1 MHACIG
7 DTMMTTTSARTRLHI
22 TPFNPELLNRYIP
35 ASVQPL
41 ATDIS
46 FHSLDTFPERGFGFV
61 ELPASEALKLK
72 NKLNGMTLKGS
83 KVKIEEAKRERKR
96 KGREQQEAA
105 AAAAAAVEE
114 VDHHKARKKAKKES
128 KTKRKHGELLLE
140 GHELPEGRHV
150 KRGWTEDK
158 TKARKTSNKD
168 DTIKDK
174 KLKFKTVVP
183 PNKMEVEK
191 DDGVKKSRTK
201 EKREEE
207 EKKSGR
213 KEVVVTEGKKSS
225 RPAAG
230 GKARK
235 GELQYAD
242 GQGWINEA
250 GEVIEAETEKQ
261 KRKRERKTA
270 RKAAKEAVEEAVP
283 EPEPEPEQDRIVADA
298 SELDSKP
305 EHEGTIELA
314 HASLPTREA
323 RSGHEDTAS
332 SPTVS
337 SVSSVSSDSSDSDSD
352 SDSESGPEPVSDAD
366 TEAGLDR
373 QLAQARSNTVSNKNT
388 QTPEAISVPVQEKEV
403 HPLEALFKR
412 APPTKTTDQSPRPR
426 PAPIDTSFSFF
437 EAGTEEDDVDVG
449 AIAEIRIPQTPR
461 TKDDLA
467 WRGQRSAAPTPDTAA
482 IGKRFDFAFGQ
493 DQDEDE
499 EEDVEEQVQQAKVG
513 AVQGEQEESEFRK
526 WFYENRGALNRGWK
540 KRRKDERKS
549 LRQRE
554 NRKVGRRVA

>member
-1 MHACIG
+1 
-7 DTMMTTTSARTRLHI
+7 MTAEVRTRLHI

-35 ASVQPL
+35 SSVQPL

-46 FHSLDTFPERGFGFV
+46 FHSVETFPERGFGYV

-83 KVKIEEAKRERKR
+83 KVKIEEAKPERKR
-96 KGREQQEAA
+96 KGREEQ
-105 AAAAAAVEE
+105 EE
-114 VDHHKARKKAKKES
+114 VEDEVDDKKARKKAKKDSKKE

-158 TKARKTSNKD
+158 AKSKKTSKKD

-183 PNKMEVEK
+183 PNKVEVEK
-191 DDGVKKSRTK
+191 DSVKKSRTK
-201 EKREEE
+201 EKKEEE

-235 GELQYAD
+235 GELQYED
-242 GQGWINEA
+242 GQGWVNEE

-261 KRKRERKTA
+261 KRKRDRKA
-270 RKAAKEAVEEAVP
+270 AKKAAKEAEEEPAAEQ
-283 EPEPEPEQDRIVADA
+283 EPESEVKQDRIVAEA
-298 SELDSKP
+298 PELDSEP
-305 EHEGTIELA
+305 EDEGIIELA
-314 HASLPTREA
+314 HASLPTHGA
-323 RSGHEDTAS
+323 WSGDEDTAS
-332 SPTVS
+332 SP
-337 SVSSVSSDSSDSDSD
+337 SVSSVSSISSD
-352 SDSESGPEPVSDAD
+352 SDSESGPDPVSDAD
-366 TEAGLDR
+366 TEAGLDK

-388 QTPEAISVPVQEKEV
+388 QTPEAIAIPVQEKEV

-412 APPTKTTDQSPRPR
+412 APPTETAKPK

-437 EAGTEEDDVDVG
+437 EADADDVDVG
-449 AIAEIRIPQTPR
+449 ATAELRIPQTPR
-461 TKDDLA
+461 TKEDLA

-493 DQDEDE
+493 NQDEDE
-499 EEDVEEQVQQAKVG
+499 EEEDEEMVDAEVTQAK
-513 AVQGEQEESEFRK
+513 QGGEGEESEFRK

>member
-1 MHACIG
+1 
-7 DTMMTTTSARTRLHI
+7 MTTEARIRLHI
-22 TPFNPELLNRYIP
+22 TPFNQELLQRYLP

-46 FHSLDTFPERGFGFV
+46 FHAVETFPERGFGYV

-83 KVKIEEAKRERKR
+83 KVKIEEARPQRKR
-96 KGREQQEAA
+96 KGREEAEPEQA
-105 AAAAAAVEE
+105 QDGE
-114 VDHHKARKKAKKES
+114 ARKKVKKE
-128 KTKRKHGELLLE
+128 KTKRKHGELVLE
-140 GHELPEGRHV
+140 GHELPDGRHI

-158 TKARKTSNKD
+158 TKSKKTSKKD

-183 PNKMEVEK
+183 PNKIEVEK
-191 DDGVKKSRTK
+191 EGVKKSRTK
-201 EKREEE
+201 EKKDEE

-213 KEVVVTEGKKSS
+213 KQVVVTEGKKSS

-235 GELQYAD
+235 GELQYEE
-242 GQGWINEA
+242 GRGWVNEE
-250 GEVIEAETEKQ
+250 GEVVEAETEKQ
-261 KRKRERKTA
+261 KRKRERKA
-270 RKAAKEAVEEAVP
+270 ANKAAEESAPKPVV
-283 EPEPEPEQDRIVADA
+283 EQDAIIAEA
-298 SELDSKP
+298 PELDSEP
-305 EHEGTIELA
+305 EDEGTIELA

-323 RSGHEDTAS
+323 WSGDDDTAS
-332 SPTVS
+332 SSTVS
-337 SVSSVSSDSSDSDSD
+337 SVSSVSSDS
-352 SDSESGPEPVSDAD
+352 DSESETEPESDGD

-388 QTPEAISVPVQEKEV
+388 QTPEAISLPVGDVQEKEV

-412 APPTKTTDQSPRPR
+412 AAPITTDQSPRPK

-437 EAGTEEDDVDVG
+437 EAGGDVDEDDVG
-449 AIAEIRIPQTPR
+449 ATAELRVPQTPR
-461 TKDDLA
+461 TKEDLA

-493 DQDEDE
+493 DQAEHDNDEDD
-499 EEDVEEQVQQAKVG
+499 DVDDDEMADVDGLQQAKGG
-513 AVQGEQEESEFRK
+513 ATQEESEFRK

-554 NRKVGRRVA
+554 NRKIGRRVA